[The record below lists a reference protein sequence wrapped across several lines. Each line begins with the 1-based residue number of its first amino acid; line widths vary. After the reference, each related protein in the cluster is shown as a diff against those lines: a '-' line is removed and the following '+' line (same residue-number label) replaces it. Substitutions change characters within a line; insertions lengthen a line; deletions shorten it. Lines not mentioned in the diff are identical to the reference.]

1 MIAVSALITVVG
13 LIAIGPASGTAAILD
28 PCTLLTAADL
38 QQAFPGAG
46 AGKLDRSL
54 EKDGLLKC
62 TWSSPGD
69 SRSAAGSLLVFTSD
83 EMTETPREEAADTWA
98 VTFLDPL
105 RTDAAKNV
113 RYEALTGV
121 GDQAVAVV
129 EREDKAKGFAISAAI
144 LVVRRGK
151 QQVAVLSGDLARR
164 ERAEALRILSE
175 LGKAIA
181 KRLS

>member
-1 MIAVSALITVVG
+1 MVTISALIA
-13 LIAIGPASGTAAILD
+13 IASLMAFGPAQAAKAILD

-54 EKDGLLKC
+54 EKDGLVKC
-62 TWSSPGD
+62 IWSYPGG
-69 SRSAAGSLLVFTSD
+69 SQYSAGSLFVFTSD
-83 EMTETPREEAADTWA
+83 EITETPREEAEDTWA
-98 VTFLDPL
+98 LTFLDPL
-105 RTDAAKNV
+105 RSDAAKHV
-113 RYEALTGV
+113 RYETLTGV

-129 EREDKAKGFAISAAI
+129 EREDKAKGFSAPAAI

-151 QQVAVLSGDLARR
+151 QQVAILSSDLARR
-164 ERAEALRILSE
+164 ERAEALRILGE

-181 KRLS
+181 RRLS

>member
-13 LIAIGPASGTAAILD
+13 LIAIAPAPGTGAILD

-46 AGKLDRSL
+46 AGKLDRGQ
-54 EKDGLLKC
+54 EKQGLLKC
-62 TWSSPGD
+62 VWSYP
-69 SRSAAGSLLVFTSD
+69 AGSKYAGGSLFVFTSD
-83 EMTETPREEAADTWA
+83 DMTETPREEAADTWA
-98 VTFLDPL
+98 LTFLDPL
-105 RTDAAKNV
+105 REDAAKHV
-113 RYEALTGV
+113 RYETLTGV

-129 EREDKAKGFAISAAI
+129 EREDKAKGFAINAAI

-151 QQVAVLSGDLARR
+151 QQVAVLSPDLARR
-164 ERAEALRILSE
+164 ERAEALRILGE

-181 KRLS
+181 RRLS